1 MQLSA
6 KDGQIQSLQASQVDS
21 EARLVE
27 RNAELQK
34 YKDLEASNFKQQR
47 LLEQQLEE
55 ANEKITNHDNELSSR
70 EKKQNESSSEL
81 QAQLE
86 SLQAS
91 FQTKDEECTSMQN
104 GLSAAHSTMSG
115 LQSGKE
121 KAKAEIH
128 SLLRRVQ
135 DSERWTRGIKETL
148 EKLGISTADEAFS
161 DTWNRLDALLQAK
174 CLKTTP
180 SANPCGSPEKGPSVN
195 YDISPQA
202 RTPRKTGG
210 SPAADGLFQ
219 TELIYRTQSIQRGT
233 SSPPGSQRGSQPGI
247 GGGGKNSIPNSQPTA
262 NIVPFSSIQNQLSP
276 AHSFCQ
282 NEDLGDLASMLMST
296 PENRCL
302 SGKSTAPEDN
312 LAHPDK
318 QSTQTESM
326 AEQYANLNCDT
337 KRKAVTFET
346 DTHAIGDIRS
356 EVPESPQKDPRA
368 SAPGGLGIERASSRL
383 KQRTYGKSQQAAS
396 GRESRKR
403 SCSFRDE
410 PSLIEDGASSNI
422 RPGSPR
428 DGSDKRAKAPG
439 PSYPRPERKTRRASE
454 YFETRESPASLASGS
469 SRRSPKNSQHPGKKW
484 AGRGQRRGRR
494 SRGKSPLDWS
504 DIF

>member
-27 RNAELQK
+27 RDTELQK
-34 YKDLEASNFKQQR
+34 YKGLEASSFKRQK

-55 ANEKITNHDNELSSR
+55 TNEKITNHNNELSSR

-104 GLSAAHSTMSG
+104 ELSAAYSAMSG

-121 KAKAEIH
+121 KAKAETH

-135 DSERWTRGIKETL
+135 DSERWMRGIKETL

-180 SANPCGSPEKGPSVN
+180 SANPCGPSENEPSVN
-195 YDISPQA
+195 QDISPQA
-202 RTPRKTGG
+202 RAPRKTGG

-233 SSPPGSQRGSQPGI
+233 SSPPGSQRGSQSGI
-247 GGGGKNSIPNSQPTA
+247 GGGGMNSIPNSQPTA

-296 PENRCL
+296 PENRCI

-312 LAHPDK
+312 SAHPDK
-318 QSTQTESM
+318 STQTESM
-326 AEQYANLNCDT
+326 AEQYADLNCDT

-383 KQRTYGKSQQAAS
+383 KQRTYGKSQQSAS

-410 PSLIEDGASSNI
+410 TSLIEDGASSNI

-428 DGSDKRAKAPG
+428 DGGDKRAKAPG

-469 SRRSPKNSQHPGKKW
+469 SRRSPTNSQHPGKKW
-484 AGRGQRRGRR
+484 VGRGQRRGRR
-494 SRGKSPLDWS
+494 SRGKSLLDWS
-504 DIF
+504 VIF